1 MFVSI
6 NGWLIKKKTITWRG
20 LSMKDDNISRRLTL
34 PVVLG
39 SEAEKED
46 HKVRCS
52 AVLNKTTKTCL
63 DFCVWW

>member
-1 MFVSI
+1 
-6 NGWLIKKKTITWRG
+6 
-20 LSMKDDNISRRLTL
+20 MKDDNISLRSTL

-63 DFCVWW
+63 DFCV